1 MSKFCIYCN
10 ASFKFGSIGGSG
22 NHLCNVSFNSSG
34 VIFAGA
40 VVLTCENFF
49 QNVYFIPVS
58 ALGVTP
64 ERDQKN
70 VIGIKPANIKPI
82 WAEVP
87 FLLQLWL
94 AGQLEAV
101 DTASNA
107 DSEKIT
113 DYRFTE
119 NNMIFSSSS
128 GTRETLP
135 LNYAGYTV
143 YSNKR
148 GKYITLPELE
158 QRIKDKNDD
167 NFWENLEG

>member
-1 MSKFCIYCN
+1 MQYFLD
-10 ASFKFGSIGGSG
+10 IGAITS
-22 NHLCNVSFNSSG
+22 VSYQVREFLFD
-34 VIFAGA
+34 IFPE
-40 VVLTCENFF
+40 LITTCENFF

-119 NNMIFSSSS
+119 NNIIFSSSS